1 MIPATPTHKRILL
14 IDDNFV
20 TRETLSLTLAAEGYM
35 VVTAGN
41 GREAI
46 ERLQSCEPVDMI
58 LLDLSMP
65 VMDGQHFREAQRS
78 RERLARI
85 PTVVFSG
92 SDGAE
97 EMAKELGAVG
107 CLRKPV
113 ETAELLDTIR
123 RCCGTQPAEATGS

>member
-1 MIPATPTHKRILL
+1 
-14 IDDNFV
+14 
-20 TRETLSLTLAAEGYM
+20 M

-46 ERLQSCEPVDMI
+46 ERLRSCEPVDVI

-65 VMDGQHFREAQRS
+65 VMDGQHFREAQRANP
-78 RERLARI
+78 RLAEI

-92 SDGAE
+92 TGEAE
-97 EMAKELGAVG
+97 DAARALGVVG

-113 ETAELLDTIR
+113 ATAELLEMIK
-123 RCCGTQPAEATGS
+123 RCCDAPHAAPAGSRP

>member
-1 MIPATPTHKRILL
+1 MTAASTSHKRILL

-20 TRETLSLTLAAEGYM
+20 TQEMMSLALAAEGYM
-35 VVTAGN
+35 VVTASN

-46 ERLQSCEPVDMI
+46 HRLQNCEPIDLI

-65 VMDGQHFREAQRS
+65 VMDGQHFREAQRTNP
-78 RERLARI
+78 RVAGI

-92 SDGAE
+92 SAE
-97 EMAKELGAVG
+97 AERVANELGAVG

-113 ETAELLDTIR
+113 STTELLGTVR
-123 RCCGTQPAEATGS
+123 RSLEPIAASS